1 MPALDLAP
9 PPLAAG
15 GVAKRA
21 RLPTPLLFRSA
32 TWQRLTGLGKEGACK
47 SRGEA
52 LTRDML
58 TKLSGVL
65 MATLIAAACSK
76 PAGRPPVANYDS
88 KTGKLTTLSVD
99 TNRNGKVD
107 AVSYMDGT
115 RILRI
120 EVDQD
125 ENGRVDRW
133 DFYGPDKKLERVGFS
148 RENDG
153 VMDAVAY
160 YQSEG
165 VLSRMEVS
173 TRRDGTFD
181 RIERYQDGRLVET
194 AEDTDGDGRH
204 DKWDEYGPSGVA
216 GVADA
221 VVVST
226 KFDDSKSG
234 RPERR
239 FVYGHNGAIA
249 RVEFDRD
256 GDGMFTSAAPS
267 R

>member
-1 MPALDLAP
+1 
-9 PPLAAG
+9 
-15 GVAKRA
+15 
-21 RLPTPLLFRSA
+21 
-32 TWQRLTGLGKEGACK
+32 
-47 SRGEA
+47 
-52 LTRDML
+52 ML
-58 TKLSGVL
+58 KILSGVL
-65 MATLIAAACSK
+65 IAALLAAACSK
-76 PAGRPPVANYDS
+76 AAGRAPAAAYDAR
-88 KTGKLTTLSVD
+88 TGKLTTLSVD
-99 TNRNGKVD
+99 TNRNGNVD
-107 AVSYMDGT
+107 AVSHMDGT

-125 ENGRVDRW
+125 ENGQVDRW

-173 TRRDGTFD
+173 TRRDGTYD
-181 RIERYQDGRLVET
+181 RIERYLDGRLVEV
-194 AEDTDGDGRH
+194 AEDTDGDGRP
-204 DKWDEYGPSGVA
+204 DKWDEYGRSGAA
-216 GVADA
+216 GATDA

-226 KFDDSKSG
+226 KFDDSKTG
-234 RPERR
+234 RPDRR

-256 GDGMFTSAAPS
+256 GDGVFTAAAAS

>member
-1 MPALDLAP
+1 M
-9 PPLAAG
+9 
-15 GVAKRA
+15 
-21 RLPTPLLFRSA
+21 
-32 TWQRLTGLGKEGACK
+32 
-47 SRGEA
+47 
-52 LTRDML
+52 LTRI
-58 TKLSGVL
+58 SGVL
-65 MATLIAAACSK
+65 IAALVAASCSK
-76 PAGRPPVANYDS
+76 AAGRAPAAAYDS

-99 TNRNGKVD
+99 SNRNGKVD
-107 AVSYMDGT
+107 AVSHMDGT

-125 ENGRVDRW
+125 ENGQVDRW

-148 RENDG
+148 RQNDG

-160 YQSEG
+160 YESEG

-181 RIERYQDGRLVET
+181 RVERYANGRLVEA
-194 AEDTDGDGRH
+194 AEDTDGDRRP
-204 DKWDEYGPSGVA
+204 DKWDEYGPSGA
-216 GVADA
+216 TGSTDA

-226 KFDDSKSG
+226 KFDDSKGG

-239 FVYGHNGAIA
+239 FVYGHNGAIV

-256 GDGMFTSAAPS
+256 GDGVFTAAVAP